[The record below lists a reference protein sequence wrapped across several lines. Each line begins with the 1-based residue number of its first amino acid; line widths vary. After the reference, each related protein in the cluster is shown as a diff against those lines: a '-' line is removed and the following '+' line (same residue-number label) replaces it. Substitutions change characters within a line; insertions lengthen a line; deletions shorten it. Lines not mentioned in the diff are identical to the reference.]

1 LGFGDVILRRAL
13 LVLGGVALVTG
24 IALSVVWLKFPMAAP
39 VAMEKPAVTLQ
50 ALLAASRPLPAGTLL
65 RADDLRWQPTTDI
78 PPDSFVRGRAT
89 EAEVL
94 GAATRRGFRS
104 GEALVADQLI
114 KPNDPGFLPAVLAPG
129 MRATSIAVD
138 SAEGGAGL
146 ITPGDRVDVILTQ
159 SFTDPSLSES
169 QRSVGE
175 TILRNLR
182 IIAIDQTTS
191 VPGMT
196 PSGGAHPLVTGE
208 PRLPK
213 TVTMEV
219 SVQQAEAL
227 TVAGQLGKLQLTLRS
242 LADTTRPADS
252 PLPEPTW
259 ASEVSPALRSLTHGT
274 AGPTP
279 ARLPGAAIA
288 PAGPQ
293 QQIDIIRGSKN
304 ERVCYTPGAGSSV
317 DCSGATEMAA
327 PVLPAVTPDKP
338 HLVGPGS

>member
-1 LGFGDVILRRAL
+1 
-13 LVLGGVALVTG
+13 VTG
-24 IALSVVWLKFPMAAP
+24 IALSVVWLRFPVAAP
-39 VAMEKPAVTLQ
+39 VAMEKPAVMLQ
-50 ALLAASRPLPAGTLL
+50 AVLTAAHPLPAGTLL

-78 PPDSFVRGRAT
+78 PPDSFVRGQAT
-89 EAEVL
+89 EAQAL

-138 SAEGGAGL
+138 PAEGGAGL

-159 SFTDPSLSES
+159 TFTDPSLSES

-182 IIAIDQTTS
+182 VIAIDQTTS

-196 PSGGAHPLVTGE
+196 PPGEVHAPVTVE

-213 TVTMEV
+213 TVTLEV
-219 SVQQAEAL
+219 NVQQAEAL
-227 TVAGQLGKLQLTLRS
+227 MVAGQLGKLQLTLRS
-242 LADTTRPADS
+242 LADTTQPADS
-252 PLPEPTW
+252 ALPEPTW
-259 ASEVSPALRSLTHGT
+259 ASEVSPALHSLAHGA

-288 PAGPQ
+288 PAAA
-293 QQIDIIRGSKN
+293 QQIDIIRGSKS
-304 ERVCYTPGAGSSV
+304 ERVCYTPATGSSA
-317 DCSGATEMAA
+317 DCSGAPETAA
-327 PVLPAVTPDKP
+327 PVLPAAKPDKP
-338 HLVGPGS
+338 LMGPSS